1 MINHILVPLDGSA
14 LAECVLPHA
23 LAVAQAFGAQVT
35 LLHVLEPTQI
45 PGQPRTVDPVYWH
58 IRKAEGEA
66 YLDSIVTR
74 LQSAGLQAR
83 HAVLEGQPAQHVIEY
98 ARDNSVDLVIL
109 SSHGSSGLSGWNVSS
124 VVQKII
130 LRIGRTILLV
140 RAYQQVSTP
149 ESGLRYRR
157 LLAPLDGSQRA
168 EWVLPLA
175 SNLAL
180 AHKAQ
185 LLLAHV
191 IHKPEMPRHAPLTP
205 EEIELVNRLTEHN
218 RAEAVKYLDQ
228 LRARLPG
235 DVETRLIPGVNVL
248 VTLHELAEQEKVDLV
263 VLNAHGYSGET
274 RWPYGS
280 TVTSF
285 IAYGSTPL
293 LIMQDVLP
301 EEMGPTQAEVAAQ
314 AFGVR

>member
-1 MINHILVPLDGSA
+1 MIHHILVPLDGSA
-14 LAECVLPHA
+14 LAECVLPHT
-23 LAVAQAFGAQVT
+23 LAIAQAFGAQVT

-58 IRKAEGEA
+58 IRKAESDA
-66 YLDSIVTR
+66 YLDFIATR
-74 LQSAGLQAR
+74 LQATGLQAQ
-83 HAVLEGQPAQHVIEY
+83 HAVLEGQPAERVIEY
-98 ARDNSVDLVIL
+98 ARDNGVDLVIL
-109 SSHGSSGLSGWNVSS
+109 SSHGRSGLSGWNVSS

-130 LRIGRTILLV
+130 LRIYRPILLV
-140 RAYQQVSTP
+140 RAYQPVTTSLA
-149 ESGLRYRR
+149 GLRYQR

-180 AHKAQ
+180 THKAR

-205 EEIELVNRLTEHN
+205 EEVELVNRLTERN

-235 DVETRLIPGVNVL
+235 DVETRLMAGDNVP
-248 VTLHELAEQEKVDLV
+248 VTLHDLAEQEKVDLV

-293 LIMQDVLP
+293 LIVQDVLP
-301 EEMGPTQAEVAAQ
+301 EDMGATPAEVAAQ
-314 AFGVR
+314 AFEVR

>member
-1 MINHILVPLDGSA
+1 MINHILVPLDGSS
-14 LAECVLPHA
+14 LAECVLPHT
-23 LAVAQAFGAQVT
+23 LAVAQAFGSQVT

-45 PGQPRTVDPVYWH
+45 PGQPRAVDPVYWH
-58 IRKAEGEA
+58 IRKAESDA
-66 YLDSIVTR
+66 YLDAIATR
-74 LQSAGLQAR
+74 LQAAGLKAQ
-83 HAVLEGQPAQHVIEY
+83 HAVLEGQPAERVIEY
-98 ARDNSVDLVIL
+98 ARDNGVDLVIL
-109 SSHGSSGLSGWNVSS
+109 SSHGRSGLSGWNVSS

-130 LRIGRTILLV
+130 LRIYRPILLV
-140 RAYQQVSTP
+140 RAYQLVTP
-149 ESGLRYRR
+149 AVTGLHYQR
-157 LLAPLDGSQRA
+157 LLVPLDGSQRA
-168 EWVLPLA
+168 ECILPLA

-180 AHKAQ
+180 AHEAQ

-191 IHKPEMPRHAPLTP
+191 IHKPEMPRHAPLTS
-205 EEIELVNRLTEHN
+205 EEAELVTQLTERN
-218 RAEAVKYLDQ
+218 RAAAVKYLDQ

-235 DVETRLIPGVNVL
+235 DVETRLIAGVNVL

-274 RWPYGS
+274 RWPYGG

-293 LIMQDVLP
+293 LIAQDVLP
-301 EEMGPTQAEVAAQ
+301 EAMEPTPAEVAAQ